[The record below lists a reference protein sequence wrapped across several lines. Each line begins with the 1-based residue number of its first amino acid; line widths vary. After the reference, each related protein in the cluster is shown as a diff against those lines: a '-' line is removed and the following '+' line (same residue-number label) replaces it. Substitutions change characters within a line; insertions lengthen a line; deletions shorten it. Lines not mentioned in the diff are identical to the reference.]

1 MVVCPLVAICGLLVA
16 WLLLL
21 RSLGSRVHRLQWL
34 QHEGSVVVTHRL
46 SCPCSMWDFPGQGI
60 KSMSPALAGGFL
72 TSGLPTKSCLFLFF
86 FFSVSIS
93 LVKYSF
99 CSLILFMSS
108 LTYLSHCS
116 LNFFTTAILN
126 SLTVKL
132 KYSMTL
138 VSGELSLSFC
148 DTVSL

>member
-1 MVVCPLVAICGLLVA
+1 MGFSLL

-21 RSLGSRVHRLQWL
+21 QSMGSRLHRLQWL
-34 QHEGSVVVTHRL
+34 QLEGSVLWPTDLV
-46 SCPCSMWDFPGQGI
+46 
-60 KSMSPALAGGFL
+60 ALAACGIFL
-72 TSGLPTKSCLFLFF
+72 DQGSNPCPLHWQVESQPLDHQESPVWFFLSFF
-86 FFSVSIS
+86 LASIS

-108 LTYLSHCS
+108 LNCLSHCS

-132 KYSMTL
+132 KYSLTL
-138 VSGELSLSFC
+138 VSGELSLFLWYSVA
-148 DTVSL
+148 VSLRFV